1 MSEMMSGL
9 QNLFPFRPF
18 GSDGNAV
25 AGQGRRDGT
34 TGQRPSDMRSA
45 GPGTRDAIPLASGRT
60 LRDSDAD
67 GLRANR
73 GPASEKTT
81 RLTLVPVTF
90 AHLGLGLW
98 VIIARE
104 LSKFFRQR
112 ERLISSLVRPL
123 LWLLVFATGMHD
135 LLGVSIIEPYRTYT
149 PYQEYVL
156 PGLVG
161 VVVLFQSMQSALS
174 LVYDREAGVMRV
186 MLVTP
191 LPRGW
196 LLFAKI
202 AAAATLALGQ
212 AVVFLAVAAL
222 LGIHMPWATV
232 WLAIP
237 AALLAGLMLGA
248 IGLVVT
254 VYTRQIENFA
264 GMMNFV
270 IFPMFFLSS
279 ALYPLW
285 KLREA
290 GADVIWYLAM
300 ANPFTH
306 AVELMRFAAYGR
318 MNWVALAVVLGT
330 ALLAFALAVRGYNPQ
345 VGTIGKLKRG

>member
-1 MSEMMSGL
+1 M
-9 QNLFPFRPF
+9 
-18 GSDGNAV
+18 A
-25 AGQGRRDGT
+25 
-34 TGQRPSDMRSA
+34 
-45 GPGTRDAIPLASGRT
+45 
-60 LRDSDAD
+60 
-67 GLRANR
+67 
-73 GPASEKTT
+73 
-81 RLTLVPVTF
+81 RLTFVQVTMSQ
-90 AHLGLGLW
+90 LCLGLW
-98 VIIARE
+98 VIVARE
-104 LSKFFRQR
+104 MSKFFRQR
-112 ERLISSLVRPL
+112 EWLISSLVRPL

-135 LLGVSIIEPYRTYT
+135 LLGVSIIPPYQTYT

-191 LPRGW
+191 LPRAW

-202 AAAATLALGQ
+202 LAAATLALGQ
-212 AVVFLAVAAL
+212 AIAFLAVAAL
-222 LGIHMPWATV
+222 VGVHMPWATV
-232 WLAIP
+232 WFAIP

-285 KLREA
+285 KLRES
-290 GADVIWYLAM
+290 GAEVIWYLAV

-306 AVELMRFAAYGR
+306 AIELIRFAAYGQ
-318 MNWVALAVVLGT
+318 MNWVALAVVSGT
-330 ALLAFALAVRGYNPQ
+330 ALAAFAMAVRGYNPQ
-345 VGTIGKLKRG
+345 IGTIGKLKRGGAGALAPQPALRAQEVAFAADRFQPVTSRGV

>member
-1 MSEMMSGL
+1 MQVSLS
-9 QNLFPFRPF
+9 Q
-18 GSDGNAV
+18 
-25 AGQGRRDGT
+25 
-34 TGQRPSDMRSA
+34 
-45 GPGTRDAIPLASGRT
+45 
-60 LRDSDAD
+60 
-67 GLRANR
+67 
-73 GPASEKTT
+73 
-81 RLTLVPVTF
+81 
-90 AHLGLGLW
+90 LGLGLW
-98 VIIARE
+98 VIVARE
-104 LSKFFRQR
+104 VAKFVRQR
-112 ERLISSLVRPL
+112 ERLLSSVVRPL

-135 LLGVSIIEPYRTYT
+135 LLGVSIIAPYRTYT

-156 PGLVG
+156 PGLIG

-191 LPRGW
+191 LPRVW

-202 AAAATLALGQ
+202 MAASVLSLGQ
-212 AVVFLAVAAL
+212 ALVFLVVASVFN
-222 LGIHMPWATV
+222 IHMPWGTAWALV
-232 WLAIP
+232 P

-290 GADVIWYLAM
+290 GAEVVWWIAIL
-300 ANPFTH
+300 NPFTH
-306 AVELMRFAAYGR
+306 AVELVRFAAYGQ
-318 MNWVALAVVLGT
+318 MNWVSLAVVVGVGL
-330 ALLAFALAVRGYNPQ
+330 AAFALAVRGYNPLI
-345 VGTIGKLKRG
+345 GTIGKVKRG